1 MNTIT
6 PSFPS
11 RLRLFLGAV
20 LTTAAA
26 CLFTSTAAL
35 AKAPATDFLV
45 PAKSSAS
52 DVAPAEAIEGRSRPV
67 VIHVHQLFKPRF
79 QIRLFNDESL
89 WVERD
94 SMSVVGE
101 GNVVWTGRIAN
112 EPLSRVTLALRRG
125 VLSGVID
132 RAMEN
137 GNELYEIVRQKNGR
151 YLLFQVD
158 EDLLPSGD
166 DSEYD
171 PSFSPKLP
179 GGRGGK
185 AGSASDLGLQ
195 KSGGTPVIDLMVVYT
210 PASRARY
217 GLAGI
222 EARIVQA
229 VADANTTFQNS
240 LIDAQ
245 INLVHM
251 SEVSY
256 TETGSN
262 SQALTALRSP
272 TDGKIDEVHALRDQ
286 HGADVVF
293 LVSED
298 TNACGIAY
306 VMTNPSA
313 AFHTYAFGVVYSTC
327 LTTLTLSHEIAHIL
341 GSQHDRTST
350 SALGSYPYSYGYRRC
365 VNDGAGFRCVMSNAC
380 SGGTR
385 INYHSNPNLTF
396 MGHPLGVDY
405 DTNPSQSAD
414 NARTINNTASIVA
427 AFRSSNNPAPDAPS
441 NLTVT
446 SLDYSQVSLG
456 WSDNASNETSFQVER
471 SENGGASFT
480 SIASV
485 PANTTTFQDT
495 TVMNG
500 SSYIY
505 QVRAY
510 NGSSASDPSNTVTAN
525 VPELTTP
532 PEAAYGSTAQ
542 AIDMSRIDIQWI
554 PGDSNATGF
563 VIERAIESGSFTTL
577 TAVDDT
583 TTTWSD
589 LTVDP
594 STTYH
599 YRVVAF
605 NAYGNA
611 APSDVATAST
621 PGSLPGTPVNVSG
634 TALTTTSVRVNW
646 THGSSNADGFIVY
659 RYTGSTWAAVANV
672 GAGATSFTNTGL
684 QRNTLYYY
692 FVVSYNAAGMS
703 PPSNVIS
710 VRTKKN

>member
-1 MNTIT
+1 MNLLILSIPT
-6 PSFPS
+6 
-11 RLRLFLGAV
+11 RLRHFLAAA
-20 LTTAAA
+20 LSTTAA
-26 CLFTSTAAL
+26 CLITSSTAL
-35 AKAPATDFLV
+35 AKAPASDFLA

-52 DVAPAEAIEGRSRPV
+52 DVAPAEAIEGRARPV
-67 VIHVHQLFKPRF
+67 IIHVHQLFKPRF

-94 SMSVVGE
+94 SLTVVGD
-101 GNVVWTGRIAN
+101 GNLVWTGRIAN

-132 RAMEN
+132 RAMDN

-151 YLLFQVD
+151 YILFQVD
-158 EDLLPSGD
+158 EDLLPQGD
-166 DSEYD
+166 HSEYD
-171 PSFSPKLP
+171 ASFSPKLP
-179 GGRGGK
+179 NARGGRPGP
-185 AGSASDLGLQ
+185 ASDPSLQ
-195 KSGGTPVIDLMVVYT
+195 KSAGTPVIDLMVVYT

-251 SEVSY
+251 SEINY

-262 SQALTALRSP
+262 SQALTALRNP
-272 TDGKIDEVHALRDQ
+272 ADGQMDEVHALRDQ
-286 HGADVVF
+286 HGADMVF

-313 AFHTYAFGVVYSTC
+313 AFHSYAFGVVYSTC
-327 LTTLTLSHEIAHIL
+327 LTTLTLSHEIAHIM
-341 GSQHDRTST
+341 GAQHDRTST
-350 SALGSYPYSYGYRRC
+350 SALGAYPYSYGFRRC

-396 MGHPLGVDY
+396 LGHPLGIDY
-405 DTNPSQSAD
+405 DTNPAQSAD

-456 WSDNASNETSFQVER
+456 WTDNASNETSFHIER
-471 SENGGASFT
+471 SENGGASFNA
-480 SIASV
+480 IASV

-510 NGSSASDPSNTVTAN
+510 NGSSASDPSNTVTAH

-532 PEAAYGSTAQ
+532 PQAAYGITAQ

-554 PGDSNATGF
+554 PGDSHATGF
-563 VIERAIESGSFTTL
+563 VVERAVESGSFSPLTT
-577 TAVDDT
+577 VDAT
-583 TTTWSD
+583 TTVWSD

-599 YRVVAF
+599 YRIVAF
-605 NAYGNA
+605 NAHGNA
-611 APSDVATAST
+611 DASDVATAST
-621 PGSLPGTPVNVSG
+621 PGALPATPVNVSG
-634 TALTTTSVRVNW
+634 TALNTTSIRINW

-659 RYTGSTWAAVANV
+659 SYNGSTWTAIANV
-672 GAGATSFTNTGL
+672 GPEATSFTNTGL
-684 QRNTLYYY
+684 KRNTLYYY
-692 FVVSYNAAGMS
+692 FMVSYNAAGMS

-710 VRTKKN
+710 VRTTNK